1 LLESLF
7 EHPVRQLD
15 AFAHRASAWVLLDK
29 IEFFN
34 SLLGFDVPDSHA
46 ATPCAQDGRR
56 HPLELHHHRHL
67 IWVWQAGQLAPAFI
81 LGSQES
87 QHHGG

>member
-1 LLESLF
+1 LLESLV

-34 SLLGFDVPDSHA
+34 SLLD
-46 ATPCAQDGRR
+46 
-56 HPLELHHHRHL
+56 E
-67 IWVWQAGQLAPAFI
+67 
-81 LGSQES
+81 
-87 QHHGG
+87 